1 MVDSLSLCVNGYSS
15 LNNNQMTSKDFY
27 RNYEAD
33 LVMNPL
39 NLKLIELVI
48 ESRTNTEL
56 TAFEFGCGMG
66 KHLKYLSDYMIAVA
80 GIDISQKNIDVCRS
94 FNLLTYQGDETFL
107 SECEGW
113 SIVFTCSVLCHI
125 ENIDEIILEFKRI
138 ATHKIFLAETQDTP
152 EGFHYFHD
160 YESYGFK
167 KVTDGIYSPGNHLTY
182 YIWEWTKQ

>member
-1 MVDSLSLCVNGYSS
+1 
-15 LNNNQMTSKDFY
+15 MTSKEFY

-39 NLKLIELVI
+39 NLKLIELI
-48 ESRTNTEL
+48 RNEDEFSAL
-56 TAFEFGCGMG
+56 EFGCGKG
-66 KHLKYLSDYMIAVA
+66 KHLDFLDSDGMCVT
-80 GIDISQKNIDVCRS
+80 GIDISKINIDFIKTNFTFIS
-94 FNLLTYQGDETFL
+94 HIGDETILKDHDTFD
-107 SECEGW
+107 
-113 SIVFTCSVLCHI
+113 IVFTCSVLCHI
-125 ENIDEIILEFKRI
+125 EHIDEIISEFKRI
-138 ATHKIFLAETQDTP
+138 AQHKIFLAETQDTP